1 MSKAAPKGL
10 LFIFITLLLD
20 IIGLGIIIPVVPE
33 LIEQL
38 IHGGINDAAKIG
50 GWLTFAYAIM
60 QFFCA
65 PIIGNLSDQFGRR
78 PVLLFSLIG
87 FGFDYLLLALS
98 PSIAWLFVGRLIA
111 GITGASIT
119 TASAYIA
126 DVSTPEN
133 RSQNFGLIGVAFG
146 IGFIVGP
153 VLGGVLGDYGARLPF
168 YVAAALCFANALYGY
183 FVLPESLPVE
193 NRRPFSWK
201 RANPV
206 GTLRQLNKYPKV
218 LGLVASLVLI
228 YIASHA
234 IQSNWNFYT
243 IFKFQWTAKQ
253 VGYSLGFVG
262 ILVGLTQG
270 GLIRIVIPKFG
281 QAKSIYIGLF
291 LYCIGFTLFAF
302 AWEGWMMYVFMIPYA
317 LGGIA
322 GPALQGYMSSQ
333 VPANEQGELQG
344 GLTSLMSA
352 TAIVGPPL
360 MTNLFAYFSKPNPIV
375 VFPGAHF
382 LMAALLT
389 LASAILA
396 MRSVKK

>member
-360 MTNLFAYFSKPNPIV
+360 MTNLFAYFSKPNP
-375 VFPGAHF
+375 
-382 LMAALLT
+382 
-389 LASAILA
+389 
-396 MRSVKK
+396 

>member
-20 IIGLGIIIPVVPE
+20 IVGLGIIIPVVPE

-50 GWLTFAYAIM
+50 GWLTFAYAII

-98 PSIAWLFVGRLIA
+98 PSIGWLFVGRLIA

-389 LASAILA
+389 LVSAILA

>member
-360 MTNLFAYFSKPNPIV
+360 MTNLFAYFSKPNPLV

>member
-38 IHGGINDAAKIG
+38 INGGINDAAKIG

-78 PVLLFSLIG
+78 PVLLLSLIG

-98 PSIAWLFVGRLIA
+98 PSLAWLFVGRLIA
-111 GITGASIT
+111 GVTGASIT

-183 FVLPESLPVE
+183 LVLPESLPVE

-270 GLIRIVIPKFG
+270 GLIRVVIPKFG
-281 QAKSIYIGLF
+281 QEKSIYLGLF

-352 TAIVGPPL
+352 TAIIGPPL

-375 VFPGAHF
+375 FFPGAHF
-382 LMAALLT
+382 LIAALLT
-389 LASAILA
+389 LVSAILA